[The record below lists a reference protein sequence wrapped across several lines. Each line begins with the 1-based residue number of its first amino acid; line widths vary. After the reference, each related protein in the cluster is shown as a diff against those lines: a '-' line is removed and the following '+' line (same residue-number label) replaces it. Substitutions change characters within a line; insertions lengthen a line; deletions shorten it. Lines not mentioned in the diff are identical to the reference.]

1 MTWMSGISAPSEWQ
15 QRAEYAEIGAMLGD
29 GAPLGVWRDALR
41 RWEIARRGWRD
52 WANLTRL
59 RFSQDTRRDDYRTAQ
74 TELDRRS
81 PTTTSLD
88 ASLKRRFLAS
98 PVRAQIEAHL
108 GRQAFALWEADVSA
122 FSEAIAGDLVRESE
136 LVREYTEL
144 VASVRVTFAGQERT
158 LASLGP
164 FLTDASR
171 ETRHAAECA
180 RWGAFDACRERLD
193 SLFDELVRLRDG
205 MARALGYRSFVELG
219 YRRMR
224 RIGYGPNEVGRYR
237 DAVHE
242 VVVPLAHELVRRYG
256 AGLNVERVFFWDEA
270 GLGVGTDATPRSD
283 VASIARKAGDAL
295 GALDPSLDEFVRVVL
310 ELDLLDVEARPGKAL
325 GAYCTNFP
333 TRGLPFVFAN
343 FSGTRFDVKTLMHE
357 LGHAFQSWRS
367 RDKAFDYLVPTLE
380 TAEIHSMSLE
390 YLAWPEMERFF
401 GNGADAYRR
410 EHLIDAILFLPYG
423 VAIDHFQHLVY
434 ANSGASP
441 LERHAM
447 WQEVER
453 RYLPWRDYG
462 DLAHPAAGG
471 LWQEKRHVYVQPFY
485 YIDYTLALCCALQ
498 FWNRARSDRT
508 QAMADYVALCGRGGQ
523 ASFGELV
530 RSANL
535 RSPFEP
541 GTLQAAVAAAHAVL

>member
-1 MTWMSGISAPSEWQ
+1 M
-15 QRAEYAEIGAMLGD
+15 
-29 GAPLGVWRDALR
+29 
-41 RWEIARRGWRD
+41 
-52 WANLTRL
+52 
-59 RFSQDTRRDDYRTAQ
+59 
-74 TELDRRS
+74 
-81 PTTTSLD
+81 
-88 ASLKRRFLAS
+88 
-98 PVRAQIEAHL
+98 
-108 GRQAFALWEADVSA
+108 
-122 FSEAIAGDLVRESE
+122 
-136 LVREYTEL
+136 
-144 VASVRVTFAGQERT
+144 
-158 LASLGP
+158 
-164 FLTDASR
+164 
-171 ETRHAAECA
+171 
-180 RWGAFDACRERLD
+180 
-193 SLFDELVRLRDG
+193 
-205 MARALGYRSFVELG
+205 
-219 YRRMR
+219 
-224 RIGYGPNEVGRYR
+224 
-237 DAVHE
+237 
-242 VVVPLAHELVRRYG
+242 
-256 AGLNVERVFFWDEA
+256 
-270 GLGVGTDATPRSD
+270 
-283 VASIARKAGDAL
+283 
-295 GALDPSLDEFVRVVL
+295 RVVL